1 MPAPACVPN
10 AVPTPLIVADPSGT
24 LIAPPEVPVEY
35 GFVML
40 TTAGSANESVPPL
53 RPRGWLPKAPA
64 AAGIRVPPVTVTPP
78 ESVFDAASTSVPA
91 PLFVSVVPLKPLFS
105 SRSTPDVLDTA
116 TDPAATPAPTV
127 TVPAVVKVTLSVV
140 AKAAGA
146 LPVVQD

>member
-1 MPAPACVPN
+1 MD
-10 AVPTPLIVADPSGT
+10 VA
-24 LIAPPEVPVEY
+24 
-35 GFVML
+35 
-40 TTAGSANESVPPL
+40 AGSANASVPPL

-64 AAGIRVPPVTVTPP
+64 TAGTSVPAFTVTPP
-78 ESVFDAASTSVPA
+78 ESVFAAASTSVPS